1 MAILRAKDEN
11 GDIIPITAIKGD
23 KGEAGAGIH
32 VGSYV
37 GTCPPVASSTSQYV
51 DLGSPHAIAVL
62 LQTDGSL
69 LLVTAE
75 GVEVDGVCVATL
87 ISGTEMSRG
96 DNMFLAVHYPL
107 TNQEGVTYHYIA
119 FVEEATE

>member
-1 MAILRAKDEN
+1 MAILRVRDNEGN
-11 GDIIPITAIKGD
+11 VVDISAIKGD
-23 KGEAGAGIH
+23 KGEAGAGVH

-37 GTCPPVASSTSQYV
+37 GTCPAATAASQYV
-51 DLGSPHAIAVL
+51 DLGSPHVRAVL
-62 LQTDGSL
+62 LQVDGSL

-75 GVEVDGVCVATL
+75 GVSVDGNLVAAL

-96 DNMFLAVHYPL
+96 DNMFLSVHCPL

-119 FVEEATE
+119 FVEEAAE

>member
-1 MAILRAKDEN
+1 MAILRVRDNEGN
-11 GDIIPITAIKGD
+11 IVDIPAIKGD
-23 KGEAGAGIH
+23 KGEAGAGVH

-37 GTCPPVASSTSQYV
+37 GTCPAASAASQYV
-51 DLGSPHAIAVL
+51 DLGSPHVRAVL
-62 LQTDGSL
+62 LQVDGSL

-75 GVEVDGVCVATL
+75 GVEVDGNTVATL

-107 TNQEGVTYHYIA
+107 TNAEGETFSYVA
-119 FVEEATE
+119 FVEEETE